1 MALYNLPFRLILK
14 THRNQKGDHK
24 LTTLREQALRF
35 GKIKE
40 VDGSA
45 IILHAEFL
53 EREFEDQKHCAE
65 VGAYVN
71 CGGSHGDTICTI
83 SKVQIIEVEKTK
95 RTDDGFGIV
104 REERKVVT
112 LSILGCAVNGKFNRG
127 TKRLPTI
134 NCETYFLSSDQVNQL
149 IGIDLKE
156 DKEHF
161 CVTDESDDNQTY
173 LNLDKLIGRH
183 SAILGTTGSG
193 KSCTV
198 ASIVQS
204 ILSSYECPRI
214 LFFDIHNEYPSAFG
228 YGKDAQNE
236 SFKEKTN
243 VIPWNEFSLPY
254 WFLDLEELFGV
265 YNLDPGSNQKA
276 IIKRLITKL
285 KEDEAKKQSIGEV
298 VVSADTPIFFNI
310 DTLLADLKSEKDS
323 QANAT
328 AKKPY
333 ESVILKLEAVRHD
346 TRYSFLHSRIKNE
359 TSIAEYFEFI
369 LGLAEGES
377 YLNILDLSGLPAEV
391 RAVCVGVISRLCFDF
406 KYWDLDPENIPLN
419 LILEEAH
426 TYIPEDSDSK
436 FNISKERV
444 ERIAKEGRKYGI
456 GLTVVTQRPSNVSTT
471 VLSQCG
477 TYISLR
483 LTNDLDQNKI
493 KRLLPDT
500 LAGQVD
506 FLPSLRDGEA
516 FVSGDSINLPRK
528 VQFREPNPMPS
539 SNDVRYHKSWKIGK
553 PANYSLKAL
562 VDSWQ
567 KQDKSK

>member
-1 MALYNLPFRLILK
+1 M
-14 THRNQKGDHK
+14 T
-24 LTTLREQALRF
+24 TTLREDALKF

-40 VDGSA
+40 VDGA
-45 IILHAEFL
+45 VIILHADFL
-53 EREFEDQKHCAE
+53 EREFQGVKHCAE

-71 CGGSHGDTICTI
+71 CGGAHGNTICTI
-83 SKVQIIEVEKTK
+83 SKVQITEIEKTK
-95 RTDDGFGIV
+95 RSEAGLEIV

-112 LSILGCAVNGKFNRG
+112 LSILGCAVGGKFNRG

-134 NCETYFLSSDQVNQL
+134 NCETYFLSSNQVNQL
-149 IGIDLKE
+149 IGIDLNE

-161 CVTDESDDNQTY
+161 CVTDEKDDDQTY
-173 LNLDKLIGRH
+173 LNLDKLMGRH
-183 SAILGTTGSG
+183 TAILGTTGSG

-204 ILSSYECPRI
+204 IMSSYECPRI

-228 YGKDAQNE
+228 YNTESPSD
-236 SFKEKTN
+236 SFKQRTN
-243 VIPWNEFSLPY
+243 AIPWSDFTLPY
-254 WFLDLEELFGV
+254 WFLDLEEFFGV
-265 YNLDPGSNQKA
+265 YNLDLGSNQKA
-276 IIKRLITKL
+276 ILKRLITQLKL
-285 KEDEAKKQSIGEV
+285 AESEKLNISDIII
-298 VVSADTPIFFNI
+298 SADTPIFFNI
-310 DTLLADLKSEKDS
+310 DTLLSELIKEKES
-323 QANAT
+323 QSTA
-328 AKKPY
+328 AKKSPY
-333 ESVILKLEAVRHD
+333 ESLVLKLQAIRQD
-346 TRYSFLHSRIKNE
+346 TRYAFLHKEISSE
-359 TSIAEYFEFI
+359 TSIVEYFEFI
-369 LGLAEGES
+369 LGLADNQN

-406 KYWDLDPENIPLN
+406 KYWDLDPESIPLN
-419 LILEEAH
+419 LVLEEAH

-477 TYISLR
+477 TYIALR

-528 VQFREPNPMPS
+528 VQFRVPNPMPR
-539 SNDVRYHKSWKIGK
+539 SNDVKYHKSWKLGK
-553 PANYSLKAL
+553 PDNYSLKSL
-562 VDSWQ
+562 VDSWH

>member
-1 MALYNLPFRLILK
+1 MV
-14 THRNQKGDHK
+14 
-24 LTTLREQALRF
+24 TTLREEALRF

-40 VDGSA
+40 VDGAA
-45 IILHAEFL
+45 IILHADFL
-53 EREFEDQKHCAE
+53 EREFQGTKHCAE

-71 CGGSHGDTICTI
+71 CGGVHGNTICTI
-83 SKVQIIEVEKTK
+83 SKVQITEIEKTK
-95 RTDDGFGIV
+95 RTEDGFEIA

-112 LSILGCAVNGKFNRG
+112 LSILGCAVNGRFQRG
-127 TKRLPTI
+127 AKRLPTI

-149 IGIDLKE
+149 IGIDLE
-156 DKEHF
+156 QDKEHF
-161 CVTDESDDNQTY
+161 CVTDKSDDDQTY
-173 LNLDKLIGRH
+173 LNLDKLMGRH
-183 SAILGTTGSG
+183 TAILGTTGSG

-228 YGKDAQNE
+228 YNE
-236 SFKEKTN
+236 KSSNEDFKNKTN
-243 VIPWNEFSLPY
+243 AIPWNDFSLPY
-254 WFLDLEELFGV
+254 WYLDLEEFVGV
-265 YNLDPGSNQKA
+265 YNLDLGSNQKA
-276 IIKRLITKL
+276 ILKRIITKL
-285 KEDEAKKQSIGEV
+285 KEKEAEEKKIEKII
-298 VVSADTPIFFNI
+298 VSADTPIFFDI
-310 DTLLADLKSEKDS
+310 DTLLDELNSEKDS
-323 QANAT
+323 HSTA
-328 AKKPY
+328 AKKTPY
-333 ESVILKLEAVRHD
+333 ESLILKLQSVRQD
-346 TRYSFLHSRIKNE
+346 TRYSFLHSQIENK

-369 LGLAEGES
+369 LGLAESES

-391 RAVCVGVISRLCFDF
+391 RAVCVGVLSRLCFDF

-419 LILEEAH
+419 LVLEEAH

-436 FNISKERV
+436 FSIAKERV

-477 TYISLR
+477 TYIALR

-528 VQFREPNPMPS
+528 VQFREPNPMPK

-553 PANYSLKAL
+553 PSNYSLNSL
-562 VDSWQ
+562 VDAWH
-567 KQDKSK
+567 KKDKCK

>member
-1 MALYNLPFRLILK
+1 M
-14 THRNQKGDHK
+14 T
-24 LTTLREQALRF
+24 TTLRETALKF

-40 VDGSA
+40 VEGSS
-45 IILHAEFL
+45 ITLHAEFL
-53 EREFEDQKHCAE
+53 EREFENVKYCAE

-71 CGGSHGDTICTI
+71 CGGAHGDTICTI
-83 SKVQIIEVEKTK
+83 SKVQITEIEKTI
-95 RTDDGFGIV
+95 RSNNSFEII

-112 LSILGCAVNGKFNRG
+112 LTILGCAVSGKFSRG
-127 TKRLPTI
+127 VKRLPTI

-149 IGIDLKE
+149 IGIDIEE

-161 CVTDESDDNQTY
+161 CVTDKSDDNQTY
-173 LNLDKLIGRH
+173 LNLDKLMGRH
-183 SAILGTTGSG
+183 TAILGTTGSG

-204 ILSSYECPRI
+204 ILSSYECPRM
-214 LFFDIHNEYPSAFG
+214 LFFDIHNEYPAAFG
-228 YGKDAQNE
+228 YNKDAPN
-236 SFKEKTN
+236 SKFKNKTN
-243 VIPWNEFSLPY
+243 AIPWCEFMLPY
-254 WFLDLEELFGV
+254 WFLDLEEFFGV
-265 YNLDPGSNQKA
+265 YNLEPGSNQKA
-276 IIKRLITKL
+276 ILKRLITKL
-285 KEDEAKKQSIGEV
+285 KVIEAVNLNIDGI
-298 VVSADTPIFFNI
+298 VVSADSPIFYNI
-310 DTLLADLKSEKDS
+310 DTLIKELNKEKEPLT
-323 QANAT
+323 AT
-328 AKKPY
+328 NSKPY
-333 ESVILKLEAVRHD
+333 DSILLKLQSIRDD
-346 TRYSFLHSRIKNE
+346 TRYSFLHGKIDNK
-359 TSIAEYFEFI
+359 TSIAEYFEFL
-369 LGLAEGES
+369 LGIGEKES

-406 KYWDLDPENIPLN
+406 KYWGLDPENIPLN

-436 FNISKERV
+436 FNISKDRV

-516 FVSGDSINLPRK
+516 FVSGDAINLPRK
-528 VQFREPNPMPS
+528 VQFRVPNPMPK
-539 SNDVRYHKSWKIGK
+539 SNDIRYHKSWKLGK
-553 PANYSLKAL
+553 PATYSIKEL
-562 VDSWQ
+562 VNSWL

>member
-1 MALYNLPFRLILK
+1 M
-14 THRNQKGDHK
+14 T
-24 LTTLREQALRF
+24 TTLREQALKF
-35 GKIKE
+35 GRIKE
-40 VDGSA
+40 VDGSS

-53 EREFEDQKHCAE
+53 EREFEAVKHCAE

-71 CGGSHGDTICTI
+71 CGGAHGNTICTI
-83 SKVQIIEVEKTK
+83 SKVQITEVEKTK
-95 RTDDGFGIV
+95 RATDGFEIV

-112 LSILGCAVNGKFNRG
+112 LSILGCAVAGKFSRG
-127 TKRLPTI
+127 VKRLPTI
-134 NCETYFLSSDQVNQL
+134 NCETYFLSSNQVNQL
-149 IGIDLKE
+149 IGIDIEE
-156 DKEHF
+156 DQEHF

-173 LNLDKLIGRH
+173 LNLDKLMGRH
-183 SAILGTTGSG
+183 TAILGTTGSG

-204 ILSSYECPRI
+204 ILSSYECPRM

-228 YGKDAQNE
+228 YNE
-236 SFKEKTN
+236 DTPNTNFKNRTN
-243 VIPWNEFSLPY
+243 AIPWNDFTLPY
-254 WFLDLEELFGV
+254 WFLDLEEFIGV
-265 YNLDPGSNQKA
+265 YNLDLGSNQKA
-276 IIKRLITKL
+276 IIKKLITKL
-285 KEDEAKKQSIGEV
+285 KVAEVKKQDIKKI
-298 VVSADTPIFFNI
+298 VVSADTPVFFNI
-310 DTLLADLKSEKDS
+310 DTLVSEIDEEKES
-323 QANAT
+323 QSTA
-328 AKKPY
+328 AKKAPY
-333 ESVILKLEAVRHD
+333 ESLTLKLQAIRQD
-346 TRYSFLHSRIKNE
+346 TRYSFLHSKIDSE

-369 LGLAEGES
+369 LGLAKNES

-426 TYIPEDSDSK
+426 TYIPEDSDLK

-477 TYISLR
+477 TYIALR

-528 VQFREPNPMPS
+528 VQFRVPNPMPR
-539 SNDVRYHKSWKIGK
+539 SNDVRYHKSWTIGK
-553 PANYSLKAL
+553 PSNFSLKEL
-562 VDSWQ
+562 VDSWH

>member
-1 MALYNLPFRLILK
+1 M
-14 THRNQKGDHK
+14 
-24 LTTLREQALRF
+24 TTSLREKALNF

-40 VDGSA
+40 VDGSS
-45 IILHAEFL
+45 IILHADYL
-53 EREFEDQKHCAE
+53 EREFKDIKHCAE

-71 CGGSHGDTICTI
+71 CGGSHGNTICTI
-83 SKVQIIEVEKTK
+83 SKVQITEIEKTISSSS
-95 RTDDGFGIV
+95 GFEIV

-112 LSILGCAVNGKFNRG
+112 LSILGCAVAGKFRRG
-127 TKRLPTI
+127 VKRLPTI

-149 IGIDLKE
+149 IGISLEE

-161 CVTDESDDNQTY
+161 CVTDENDDNQTY
-173 LNLDKLIGRH
+173 LNLDKLMGRH
-183 SAILGTTGSG
+183 AAILGTTGSG

-204 ILSSYECPRI
+204 VLSSYECPRI

-228 YGKDAQNE
+228 YNAKFPNE
-236 SFKEKTN
+236 SFKNRTN
-243 VIPWNEFSLPY
+243 AISWSKFTLPY
-254 WFLDLEELFGV
+254 WFLDLEEFFGV
-265 YNLDPGSNQKA
+265 YNLEPGSNQKA
-276 IIKRLITKL
+276 IIIRLITKL
-285 KEDEAKKQSIGEV
+285 KEAEASKKSIDGIII
-298 VVSADTPIFFNI
+298 SADTPIFFNI
-310 DTLLADLKSEKDS
+310 DTLIDDLIKEKDS
-323 QANAT
+323 HSNAA

-333 ESVILKLEAVRHD
+333 ESIILKLHSVRQD
-346 TRYSFLHSRIKNE
+346 TRYAFLHRDIDHE
-359 TSIAEYFEFI
+359 TSIAEYFELL
-369 LGLAEGES
+369 LGLSGSEK

-406 KYWDLDPENIPLN
+406 KYWDLDPESIPLN
-419 LILEEAH
+419 LVLEEAH
-426 TYIPEDSDSK
+426 TYIPDDSDSK
-436 FNISKERV
+436 FDISKERV

-477 TYISLR
+477 TYIALR
-483 LTNDLDQNKI
+483 LTNDIDQNKI

-528 VQFREPNPMPS
+528 VQFREPNPMPK
-539 SNDVRYHKSWKIGK
+539 SNDIKYHKSWKSGK
-553 PANYSLKAL
+553 PNDYSLKDL
-562 VDSWQ
+562 VESWH